1 MMINKRLIAE
11 VPEVRKDMSKNVLYQ
26 WLGLLSGIGFSFFL
40 TLAAQHVILG
50 LVPLSLMFIG
60 FSAFFMIVRMI
71 MSYLA
76 SQASSRVSRQV
87 KTTLRERIMNHLM
100 KLHSTSSPKHM
111 TSEIVQLCTEGV
123 EQLETYFALYLP
135 QFFYAVLAP
144 VTLLIVTLNVNT
156 KAAVVLF
163 VCVPLIPVSI
173 VMVQKFAKKLLG
185 KYWGKYTAL
194 SDIFLENL
202 QGLTTLKV
210 FGADQRQHER
220 MNQASE
226 EFRVITMKVLI
237 MQLNSISI
245 MDAVAYGGTALG
257 IYFALTGYLY
267 QGADLYESLLIILL
281 SAEFFLPMRLLGSY
295 FHIAMNGMAASD
307 RMFSLLD
314 IQPEEKGTITELP
327 ESLDIKAHHISFSY
341 DADQTTLKN
350 ISFDFP
356 QGSFI
361 GIAGPSGSGKSTLA
375 KLLCGDQK
383 TQSGSLLLGQHSLNE
398 FSFEAQK
405 KLMTKI
411 GFQPSLFK
419 GTLRENLLMG
429 NPDASDDE
437 LWQVLAQCQLKDF
450 FMSLNGLDTEILES
464 GANLSGGQ
472 KQRVSLA
479 RAILHD
485 VPIYLFDEATSAID
499 AESEEAIMNE
509 IQHLRKTKTIIMISH
524 RLANLKQADQI
535 LVLDKGELVEQG
547 NYNELMNKN
556 CLFASMARTQ
566 NEIEQFA

>member
-144 VTLLIVTLNVNT
+144 VTLFIVTCSINF
-156 KAAVVLF
+156 KASLVLF

-173 VMVQKFAKKLLG
+173 IMVQKFAKKLLG

-210 FGADQRQHER
+210 FGADQRQHDR
-220 MNQASE
+220 MNQAAE

-257 IYFALTGYLY
+257 IYFAVSGYLY

-485 VPIYLFDEATSAID
+485 APIYLFDEATSAID